1 MTRAN
6 TLTEIWDTY
15 NKNVLSEN
23 VPGKPA
29 EKQGTK
35 PGKPPVTAN
44 KLKKGFKD
52 EKSTGPSNAD
62 GVKEIIDPKKAK
74 KEDELY
80 NSNEYSSEDY
90 NKKDKKIEKKV
101 KESINNFMKSTFD
114 KLFENVMGDGESQE
128 LEALGI
134 DVDNDGDVDVE
145 AGEEVTVTLG
155 AEHVKALKEIL
166 AQIDGEDEDEG
177 DDEGAEAEDYEEME
191 EDGLNQ
197 FSEDEEDEDEDTV
210 DEAVEAE
217 DLGHAKVNL
226 KRGNE
231 LSNVSAG
238 SNVVKGTVSSKAKK
252 GKGGSGKINK
262 QDDSEGTDE
271 GHALVNKKDSGL
283 RNPKNNKV
291 GGLTVGADLFGD
303 N

>member
-62 GVKEIIDPKKAK
+62 GVKEIIDPKKDK

-80 NSNEYSSEDY
+80 NSDEYSSEDY

-166 AQIDGEDEDEG
+166 AQIDGED
-177 DDEGAEAEDYEEME
+177 DDAEAEDMEHEDYEEME
-191 EDGLNQ
+191 EHEDG
-197 FSEDEEDEDEDTV
+197 EHEDEDTV

>member
-1 MTRAN
+1 M
-6 TLTEIWDTY
+6 L
-15 NKNVLSEN
+15 
-23 VPGKPA
+23 
-29 EKQGTK
+29 
-35 PGKPPVTAN
+35 
-44 KLKKGFKD
+44 
-52 EKSTGPSNAD
+52 
-62 GVKEIIDPKKAK
+62 
-74 KEDELY
+74 
-80 NSNEYSSEDY
+80 
-90 NKKDKKIEKKV
+90 
-101 KESINNFMKSTFD
+101 
-114 KLFENVMGDGESQE
+114 
-128 LEALGI
+128 
-134 DVDNDGDVDVE
+134 
-145 AGEEVTVTLG
+145 
-155 AEHVKALKEIL
+155 KALKEIL
-166 AQIDGEDEDEG
+166 AQIDGEDEG

-191 EDGLNQ
+191 EDGNQ

-283 RNPKNNKV
+283 RNPKKNKV
-291 GGLTVGADLFGD
+291 GE
-303 N
+303 

>member
-166 AQIDGEDEDEG
+166 AQIDGEDEG
-177 DDEGAEAEDYEEME
+177 DDVGAEAEDYEEME
-191 EDGLNQ
+191 EDGNQ

-238 SNVVKGTVSSKAKK
+238 
-252 GKGGSGKINK
+252 
-262 QDDSEGTDE
+262 
-271 GHALVNKKDSGL
+271 
-283 RNPKNNKV
+283 
-291 GGLTVGADLFGD
+291 
-303 N
+303 